1 MKRADLV
8 WITFLLVITI
18 SLVIP
23 ASQTVFVSATQ
34 NHPYWMGFIKFA
46 LFATMGEMLANRIVS
61 GNWKRLNG
69 MWLRMIVWGVIGMMI
84 VFMFPLYQSGVT
96 GMVDK
101 GLLVSSDGLHG
112 RIFQAFMISAIM
124 NLTFAPVFMAAHRIS
139 DTYIDQ
145 KFTGGNPTLTGAIQS
160 VDWPG
165 YYSFIVGKT
174 IPFFWIPAHTITF
187 LLPSEFR
194 VIYAAYLS
202 IALGAILAYGRR
214 RVAKA

>member
-1 MKRADLV
+1 MKRADFL
-8 WITFLLVITI
+8 WIAVLLVITI

-23 ASQTVFVSATQ
+23 VSRTVFVTATQ
-34 NHPYWMGFIKFA
+34 NHPYWMGFVKFA
-46 LFATMGEMLANRIVS
+46 LFATMGEMLANRIA
-61 GNWKRLNG
+61 GGDWKRLNG
-69 MWLRMIVWGVIGMMI
+69 MWMRMIIWGLIGMMI
-84 VFMFPLYQSGVT
+84 VFMFPLYQSGVS
-96 GMVDK
+96 GVIDK
-101 GLLVSSDGLHG
+101 GLLISLGGTPGL
-112 RIFQAFMISAIM
+112 IFQAFMISAIM

-145 KFTGGNPTLTGAIQS
+145 KFAGANPTLTSAIHS

-165 YYSFIVGKT
+165 YLSFIVGKT
-174 IPFFWIPAHTITF
+174 IPLFWIPAHTITF

-214 RVAKA
+214 VDKA

>member
-1 MKRADLV
+1 M
-8 WITFLLVITI
+8 
-18 SLVIP
+18 
-23 ASQTVFVSATQ
+23 TQ

-46 LFATMGEMLANRIVS
+46 LFATMGELLANRITC
-61 GNWKRLNG
+61 GDWKRPNG
-69 MWLRMIVWGVIGMMI
+69 IGLRMIVWGLIGMMI

-101 GLLVSSDGLHG
+101 GLLVSGDGLFG

-124 NLTFAPVFMAAHRIS
+124 NLSFAPVFMAAHRIS
-139 DTYIDQ
+139 DTYIDL
-145 KFTGGNPTLTGAIQS
+145 KFTDANPTLTSAIQS

-165 YYSFIVGKT
+165 YLSFIIGKT

-187 LLPSEFR
+187 LLPAEFR